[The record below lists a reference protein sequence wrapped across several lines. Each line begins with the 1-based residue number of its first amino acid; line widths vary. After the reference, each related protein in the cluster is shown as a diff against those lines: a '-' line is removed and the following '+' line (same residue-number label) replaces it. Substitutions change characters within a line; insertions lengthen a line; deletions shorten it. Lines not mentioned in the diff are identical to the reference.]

1 MDASAPPISDVVDI
15 VSAEEVCDYT
25 YKVELIEKDKISLV
39 IFNTTT
45 GIKYQT
51 YIEEYSD
58 VWDALKVNFQHNFPL
73 CLKMLRKAL
82 LDKDPSFAVNVLHK
96 IDYVVLQL
104 TYINDLLGFTI
115 ELHVNQYKKDN
126 LQESVNRLEYKQSL
140 LEQEN
145 KSLKDELQSVHLE
158 IKELKRIIN
167 LLGDGFSYDNR
178 LSDYR
183 PNIYDPD
190 NDSLGVFRRGVKYD
204 SRTNKRTGAES
215 VYDID
220 WRCDNNYRFILTPQ
234 SKNPNGTGCNNSRK
248 AEPFI
253 NVTVANKLAT
263 KLFHSIIDKHKL
275 PYDIDTHG
283 YQWQKLD
290 NMMKEH
296 GLKYSLKEYWRCIF
310 VSSSS
315 TDPKMKE
322 YEAYVFEY
330 DFTWNSFKELFD
342 IKI

>member
-1 MDASAPPISDVVDI
+1 MFKNVK
-15 VSAEEVCDYT
+15 E
-25 YKVELIEKDKISLV
+25 
-39 IFNTTT
+39 
-45 GIKYQT
+45 
-51 YIEEYSD
+51 
-58 VWDALKVNFQHNFPL
+58 
-73 CLKMLRKAL
+73 
-82 LDKDPSFAVNVLHK
+82 SF
-96 IDYVVLQL
+96 IRQRSIICSECFTQDDYVILQL

-190 NDSLGVFRRGVKYD
+190 NDSLGVFRRGKYD
-204 SRTNKRTGAES
+204 SRTNKRTGAKS
-215 VYDID
+215 VYDNFAWD
-220 WRCDNNYRFILTPQ
+220 YSSSDNTNHFILSPEQ
-234 SKNPNGTGCNNSRK
+234 GSNPIRK

-275 PYDIDTHG
+275 PYEIDIHG

-296 GLKYSLKEYWRCIF
+296 GLASSLKDHWRSIF

-315 TDPKMKE
+315 TDPKIKE

-330 DFTWNSFKELFD
+330 DFTWKSFKILFD

>member
-1 MDASAPPISDVVDI
+1 MEASAPPISDVV
-15 VSAEEVCDYT
+15 SAEEVCEYT

-58 VWDALKVNFQHNFPL
+58 VWDALKVNFQHNFSL
-73 CLKMLRKAL
+73 CLKMLMKAL
-82 LDKDPSFAVNVLHK
+82 LDKDPSFTVNILHK

-104 TYINDLLGFTI
+104 TYINDMLGFTI
-115 ELHVNQYKKDN
+115 ELNVNQYKKDN
-126 LQESVNRLEYKQSL
+126 LQESVNRLEYKQSQ

-145 KSLKDELQSVHLE
+145 KSLKDELQSVHKE
-158 IKELKRIIN
+158 INELKRIIN

-190 NDSLGVFRRGVKYD
+190 NDSLGVFRRGIKYD
-204 SRTNKRTGAES
+204 SRTNKITGAKG
-215 VYDID
+215 VYDNFE
-220 WRCDNNYRFILTPQ
+220 WRSDNDYRFILTPEQ
-234 SKNPNGTGCNNSRK
+234 GHRPMKT

-263 KLFHSIIDKHKL
+263 KLFHSIIDKYKL
-275 PYDIDTHG
+275 PYEIDTHG
-283 YQWQKLD
+283 YQWEKLD

-296 GLKYSLKEYWRCIF
+296 GLTWSLKDYWRSIF
-310 VSSSS
+310 VERRYLVPLNGPISESHI
-315 TDPKMKE
+315 
-322 YEAYVFEY
+322 FEY
-330 DFTWNSFKELFD
+330 DFTWKSFKELFD